1 MRKTTAT
8 TANLRR
14 RNLLSFNLGPRT
26 PGGRDAVARPYLV
39 AAGHYERL
47 RLNFEQRR
55 LTALRERWRIG

>member
-1 MRKTTAT
+1 
-8 TANLRR
+8 
-14 RNLLSFNLGPRT
+14 
-26 PGGRDAVARPYLV
+26 VARPYLV